1 MRFFSI
7 AKRLLTRK
15 SQSDS
20 YVVWN
25 GVEEILYMEPTHHDC
40 MVTYDSGLVPVQ
52 NLRKNLLKK
61 GDIVPTIIFACQAGK
76 PAYSVTLPDG
86 TQKDVFNSHWNK
98 IISANPKIIFRDAI
112 IAANQRMMEELAPD
126 GREQQAE
133 IICQKDVL
141 DKSVFLS
148 SISRK
153 KHFVMSFDMCRTAH
167 PDPSDAKIVNDIDW
181 L

>member
-7 AKRLLTRK
+7 AKRLLTRR

-25 GVEEILYMEPTHHDC
+25 GAEEILYMEPTHHDC
-40 MVTYDSGLVPVQ
+40 MVIYDGGLISVQ
-52 NLRKNLLKK
+52 NLRKNFLEK
-61 GDIVPTIIFACQAGK
+61 GDIVPTIIFACQVGK
-76 PAYSVTLPDG
+76 PAYWETLSDG
-86 TQKDVFNSHWNK
+86 TRRDVFLSHWNQT
-98 IISANPKIIFRDAI
+98 ILTNPKIIFRDAI
-112 IAANQRMMEELAPD
+112 TTVNQRMMEELAFD

-133 IICQKDVL
+133 IICRKDVL
-141 DKSVFLS
+141 DKSVFL

-153 KHFVMSFDMCRTAH
+153 KHFVMSFDMCRTPH
-167 PDPSDAKIVNDIDW
+167 PDPSNAKIVNDIDW